1 MPSVVQV
8 CNLALGRIGI
18 DLFIEDI
25 EDRNAR
31 AIACKQYFEGVR
43 QSVLSDFPWN
53 FATKV
58 VQLAAVDVDV
68 PGWGAAYRYPADC
81 LTLRHVTPASGGRFQ
96 PPPLFGQAEAERAT
110 MIQGEVRFR
119 VVMDPVTPEAR
130 VILSDL
136 DDAWAW
142 YTADVPSPALWPQLF
157 VEALA
162 WKLAAEL
169 SGPLRVEARL
179 RQYAEQTYLWALSQA
194 QAGSLNEEYPDPYP
208 DSPSVAVRA

>member
-53 FATKV
+53 FATKA
-58 VQLAAVDVDV
+58 VQLAAVDITV
-68 PGWGAAYRYPADC
+68 PGWSVAYRYPADC
-81 LTLRHVTPASGGRFQ
+81 ITLRHVTPASGGRFQ
-96 PPPLFGQAEAERAT
+96 PPPLWAQAEAERAV
-110 MIQGEVRFR
+110 MIQGEARFR
-119 VVMDPVTPEAR
+119 VMMDPVTPEAR
-130 VILSDL
+130 VILTDL
-136 DDAWAW
+136 EEAWGW
-142 YTADVPSPALWPQLF
+142 YTADVPSPSLWPRLF

-169 SGPLRVEARL
+169 AGPLRVAANL
-179 RQYAEQTYLWALSQA
+179 RQMAEQGYLYAVTQA
-194 QAGSLNEEYPDPYP
+194 QAGSLNEEHPDPYP
-208 DSPSVAVRA
+208 DSPSIAVRA